1 MPPIGMPSGV
11 RAVRGK
17 PSMNA
22 AAAWPEM
29 SRVKSSA
36 PNGALVLV
44 ASPMQPADVA
54 AHLQRVAAANQR
66 QVVDELIGLALVDA
80 LAAGAVAEA
89 VEALDV
95 DGREANLELVRRAAV
110 RPSDQHAVDPEVVF
124 DGEPGGR
131 AAG

>member
-1 MPPIGMPSGV
+1 
-11 RAVRGK
+11 
-17 PSMNA
+17 MNA

-44 ASPMQPADVA
+44 ASPISRRMSR
-54 AHLQRVAAANQR
+54 AHLQRVPAPDER
-66 QVVDELIGLALVDA
+66 QVVHELVGLALVDA
-80 LAAGAVAEA
+80 FAAGAVAKP

-95 DGREANLELVRRAAV
+95 DRREPDLVLVRRPAV
-110 RPSDQHAVDPEVVF
+110 RPADQHAVDAEVVF
-124 DGEPGGR
+124 DARTRCP